1 MEQAG
6 AVLTWGGGG
15 GVADAAVL
23 IQGILFD
30 LHQYLYRRRGG
41 KRGGG
46 GDRFSGIIE
55 VFTSGSLSQR
65 LACIFVCM
73 CVYACMHERERE
85 RVCVY
90 ANVCVCVC

>member
-46 GDRFSGIIE
+46 GDRFSGII
-55 VFTSGSLSQR
+55 
-65 LACIFVCM
+65 
-73 CVYACMHERERE
+73 
-85 RVCVY
+85 
-90 ANVCVCVC
+90 